1 MTAAGGSPGEKPQ
14 NGGQGPP
21 PGGFEAPPIEQMP
34 AYGGYEAPPPPL
46 HDYPGPPDF
55 SGYPPPPGPSNYGG
69 YAPPP
74 PGPSG
79 YPPPAPS
86 GYPPPVYGGYPP
98 DYGVPYPGGYG
109 YPPARAE
116 TNKLAIASLVV
127 SLFGLICGVGTV
139 FALVGIVFG
148 AVALNQMK
156 RTGERGY
163 GQAVTGISVGIATL
177 AFNLVW
183 LIFALN

>member
-46 HDYPGPPDF
+46 PAYPGPPEF
-55 SGYPPPPGPSNYGG
+55 SGYPPPPG
-69 YAPPP
+69 
-74 PGPSG
+74 
-79 YPPPAPS
+79 PS

-183 LIFALN
+183 LIFAWSG

>member
-14 NGGQGPP
+14 NGGPGPP

-46 HDYPGPPDF
+46 PAYPGPPEF
-55 SGYPPPPGPSNYGG
+55 SGYPPPPG
-69 YAPPP
+69 
-74 PGPSG
+74 
-79 YPPPAPS
+79 PS

>member
-46 HDYPGPPDF
+46 PAYPGPPEF
-55 SGYPPPPGPSNYGG
+55 SGYPPPPG
-69 YAPPP
+69 
-74 PGPSG
+74 
-79 YPPPAPS
+79 PS